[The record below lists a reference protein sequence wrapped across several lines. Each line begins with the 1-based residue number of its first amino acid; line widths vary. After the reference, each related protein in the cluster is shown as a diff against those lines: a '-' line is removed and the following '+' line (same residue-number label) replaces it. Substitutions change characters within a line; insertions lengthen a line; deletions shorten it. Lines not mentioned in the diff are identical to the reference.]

1 MSFVHKISSKRMS
14 RKKGKINKI
23 AIDNQNENSVVI
35 FKFYLK
41 MTLKLSAPF
50 GRLRD
55 LKAIKS
61 RVLLMNTQHPQNKFS
76 LQFVFNCV
84 TVH

>member
-1 MSFVHKISSKRMS
+1 MVTKSVAKERQEKNAKTEEGNIENS
-14 RKKGKINKI
+14 
-23 AIDNQNENSVVI
+23 NENSVVI
-35 FKFYLK
+35 SKFHLK